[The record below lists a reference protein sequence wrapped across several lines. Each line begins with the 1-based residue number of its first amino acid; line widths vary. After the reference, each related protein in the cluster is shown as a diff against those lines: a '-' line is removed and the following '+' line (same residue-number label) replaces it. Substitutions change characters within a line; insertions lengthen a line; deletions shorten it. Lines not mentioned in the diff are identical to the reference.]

1 MAQKS
6 IADICDI
13 SLGYSF
19 REKPVIDENGKFYLL
34 QAKDINA
41 YGEID
46 YSQCVKISTDNIKSI
61 NPLSQGEIL
70 FSNRGSFKAALFES
84 EKPFVT
90 SNSLFIL
97 KIKERARNICDKRYL
112 AIWLNSS
119 TCKRQIEKMSL
130 FSTTVANLPKN
141 ALDKLKIDLPDIE
154 LQKIIAEAYIFNN
167 KQMQLQEKIYNLRKI
182 QLENIINGVK

>member
-1 MAQKS
+1 MAQKC

-19 REKPVIDENGKFYLL
+19 REKPVIDEKGKFYLL

-97 KIKERARNICDKRYL
+97 KIKASNICDKRYL

-167 KQMQLQEKIYNLRKI
+167 KQMLLQEKIYNLRKI